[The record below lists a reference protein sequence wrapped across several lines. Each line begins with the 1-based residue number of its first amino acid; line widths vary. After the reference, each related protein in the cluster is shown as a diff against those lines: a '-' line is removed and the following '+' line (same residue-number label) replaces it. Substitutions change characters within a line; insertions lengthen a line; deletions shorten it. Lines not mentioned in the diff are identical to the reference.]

1 MLDLRT
7 KPFWLEA
14 EDEKWVKET
23 LAGMDTDAKLGQLF
37 CLLADHT
44 DIAELSGVLR
54 QTSPGGYMFRPAPA
68 AEIRKCHGF
77 LQDHSDVPLL
87 LAANLERGGEGVVKE
102 GTLFAS
108 PMQVA
113 ATKDVLQARRLGL
126 VCGRE
131 AAAVGCNWAFAPVV
145 DIDTNFHNP
154 ITNTRTYGYDPEL
167 IIEMAGAYCA
177 ALLECGVTATIK
189 HWPGDGVD
197 GRDQHLLASINSLSV
212 ADWDASFGRVYRAL
226 IDQGVSAVMSGH
238 IMQPAYSRRLAPG
251 IADEAIQP
259 GSLAK
264 ELLTDLLRGQLGF
277 NGVTVTDATRMVGFT
292 SVMPRELAVPTC
304 IAAGNDMILFAADL
318 QEDLEF
324 MRNGLRRKILT
335 EKRLD
340 EAVTRI
346 LALKAS
352 LKLHRK
358 KNDGTLLPPKE
369 ALSVLGCAEHRRWA
383 VECADKAV
391 TLVKDR
397 QNLLPISP
405 QRHKRILLYV
415 LGDHGGYL
423 DATGGTGGPLFAKCL
438 EDEGF
443 DVSVFDYSQTE
454 KTAQLRTTPIRE
466 FKEEFDLV
474 VYLASVKTASNQTV
488 VRLTWALPLGADCPK
503 LVREIPT
510 LFVSIDNPYHLQDV
524 PRIPT
529 FVNAYTSSP
538 EIIRAVVAKLV
549 GKSPFSGI
557 SPVDPFCG
565 YWDAH
570 L

>member
-1 MLDLRT
+1 MVDLRT
-7 KPFWLEA
+7 KPFWLDA
-14 EDEKWVKET
+14 EGEKWVKET
-23 LAGMDTDAKLGQLF
+23 LAGLDTEAKLGQLF
-37 CLLADHT
+37 CLLSDNT
-44 DIAELSGVLR
+44 DIEELSGVLR
-54 QTSPGGYMFRPAPA
+54 QTKPGGYMFRPAPA
-68 AEIRKCHGF
+68 VEIRKCHGF
-77 LQDHSDVPLL
+77 LQEQSDVPLL
-87 LAANLERGGEGVVKE
+87 LAANLERGGEGIVCE

-113 ATKDVLQARRLGL
+113 ATRDVSQARRLGL
-126 VCGRE
+126 ICGRE

-145 DIDTNFHNP
+145 DIDMNFHNP
-154 ITNTRTYGYDPEL
+154 ITNTRTYGSDPEL
-167 IIEMAGAYCA
+167 ITVMARAYCA
-177 ALLECGVTATIK
+177 ALRESGVAATIK

-197 GRDQHLLASINSLSV
+197 SRDQHLLASVNSLSV
-212 ADWDASFGRVYRAL
+212 ADWDATYGRVYRSL

-238 IMQPAYSRRLAPG
+238 IMQPAYSRLLAPG

-264 ELLTDLLRGQLGF
+264 ELLTDLLRGCLGF
-277 NGVTVTDATRMVGFT
+277 NGLTVTDATRMVGFT

-318 QEDLEF
+318 HEDLEF
-324 MRNGLRRKILT
+324 MRNGLRKKILT
-335 EKRLD
+335 EERLN

-352 LKLHRK
+352 LKLHQK
-358 KNDGTLLPPKE
+358 QKDGTLLPPKD
-369 ALSVLGCAEHRRWA
+369 ALSALGCTEHRRWA
-383 VECADKAV
+383 AECADKAV
-391 TLVKDR
+391 TLVKD
-397 QNLLPISP
+397 QQKLLPISP

-415 LGDHGGYL
+415 LGDSGGYL
-423 DATGGTGGPLFAKCL
+423 DATGGSGGPLFAKCL
-438 EDEGF
+438 RDEGF

-454 KTAQLRTTPIRE
+454 RTAELRTTAIRE
-466 FKEEFDLV
+466 FKEKFDLV

-538 EIIRAVVAKLV
+538 EVVRALVAKLV
-549 GKSPFSGI
+549 GKSPFCGI

-565 YWDAH
+565 YWDAR